1 DDLHHRR
8 PLRPQSGGDPGRR
21 VRARK
26 HRAGAHQRRVGH
38 PRPTGASE
46 RRRRAALRLL
56 PGVTRLVTEG
66 DVDAA
71 RLARILEPR
80 HDVVLEQP
88 DVDGRFVGV
97 GGPFHEYCRTGEGGG
112 LHVRQT
118 VEYRMAFPYFAWLS
132 SLPMRARLGR
142 LDPPSAGRNAWWLP
156 PDRINERSASILAT
170 LSLLSVIIGYL
181 GSLLTQ
187 TITYA
192 AEEFGVSKG
201 AQ

>member
-1 DDLHHRR
+1 
-8 PLRPQSGGDPGRR
+8 
-21 VRARK
+21 
-26 HRAGAHQRRVGH
+26 
-38 PRPTGASE
+38 
-46 RRRRAALRLL
+46 
-56 PGVTRLVTEG
+56 
-66 DVDAA
+66 
-71 RLARILEPR
+71 
-80 HDVVLEQP
+80 
-88 DVDGRFVGV
+88 
-97 GGPFHEYCRTGEGGG
+97 GPFHEYCRTVEVDG
-112 LHVRQT
+112 LRVRQT
-118 VEYRMAFPYFAWLS
+118 VEYRMAFPYFRWLF

-201 AQ
+201 AQGIALGSVRADVILSLGIVAMADRRGRRPLLLIASVLGCALTALGAVAPSIETLAGSQ